1 MRPTTKDLAN
11 AAGVSLATIDR
22 VLNERPGVKP
32 HTIEKVNAAINEIG
46 FVRNLSAANLARNKI
61 YNLIFVLPLRG
72 DFFLKELLLQIE
84 TAKKTFAAETI
95 NIHIQQV
102 EAEDPHGVAFYLSK
116 LDQNKIDG
124 IAIMIPESP
133 QSRDA
138 LKRLH
143 ERNIKVVQLFSGKAN
158 SGYSDIVGI
167 DNYSAGAT
175 AGALM
180 GKFRNSVPGKIAIIA
195 DTMLSTDSIQR
206 RLGFDKIINE
216 KFPTLSTL
224 PSLETHSDLE
234 RTNQIVENI
243 FNNHSD
249 ITGIYILSSEPRLSI
264 EAINKFSNDCE
275 LATIAHERTVFTEN
289 ALRNDTIDAI
299 IAQNPG
305 HAIRSAVRILKARSD
320 KRDIAEE
327 QDKIRIE
334 ILIKEN
340 L

>member
-1 MRPTTKDLAN
+1 MRPTTKDLAL
-11 AAGVSLATIDR
+11 AAGVSLATVDR
-22 VLNERPGVKP
+22 VLNERPGVKA
-32 HTIEKVNAAINEIG
+32 HTIEKVNAAIVQIG
-46 FVRNLSAANLARNKI
+46 FVRNLSAANLARNKS
-61 YNLIFVLPLRG
+61 YNLIFILPLRG

-84 TAKKTFAAETI
+84 NAKKTFAADTV
-95 NIHIQQV
+95 NLHIKQIEV
-102 EAEDPHGVAFYLSK
+102 EDPHGVASFLSN
-116 LDQNKIDG
+116 LDEHHVDG

-138 LKRLH
+138 LKRLF

-167 DNYSAGAT
+167 DNFSAGAT

-180 GKFRNSVPGKIAIIA
+180 GRFKSSTKGKIAIIA

-216 KFPTLSTL
+216 EFPALSTL

-234 RTNQIVENI
+234 RTNQIVETI
-243 FNNHSD
+243 FKNHTD
-249 ITGIYILSSEPRLSI
+249 ISGIYILSPEPRLSI
-264 EAINKFSNDCE
+264 EAISKFGNGRE
-275 LATIAHERTVFTEN
+275 LATIAHERTIFTEE
-289 ALRNDTIDAI
+289 ALRAETIDAI

-305 HAIRSAVRILKARSD
+305 HAIRSAVRILKARSE
-320 KRDIAEE
+320 KRELAEE

-334 ILIKEN
+334 ILLKEN